1 MFSYGLSEAELD
13 QLDFEELTDWLLNH
27 VPRAHVDFL
36 DGFEDMV
43 EIGDYAFVHA
53 GIKPGVPLAEQK
65 PEDLRWI
72 RDEFLSSRKSHEG
85 KIVVHGHTIMLE
97 VDEHPNRIGI
107 DTGAYHSGRLRS
119 EEHTSELQSLMRI
132 SYAVFCLKKKKST
145 THVNKPY
152 S

>member
-1 MFSYGLSEAELD
+1 MRIS
-13 QLDFEELTDWLLNH
+13 DWSSDVCSSDL
-27 VPRAHVDFL
+27 
-36 DGFEDMV
+36 MV

-107 DTGAYHSGRLRS
+107 DTGAYHSGRLTAICLPGPARWYLRADERRVGKECVS
-119 EEHTSELQSLMRI
+119 EGRYGGGGI
-132 SYAVFCLKKKKST
+132 
-145 THVNKPY
+145 
-152 S
+152 